1 MMDKEEHV
9 EVSVYQKAKK
19 GNYYCGDSYYYNE
32 SENHFICALVDGL
45 GSGEYAKESSQAVT
59 TIIAQNDQASVEQI
73 IKQSNKSLVGKRGV
87 VLGVLKFNFLD
98 QTYAFSSLGNIGVM
112 TITTNNVKNRNIP
125 NYGYLG
131 SYPKQVKVFRGKL
144 DEGMVFI
151 MFSDGVNSTDLSSKY
166 FFDKDVEKITKTFSS
181 VSGKNQHD
189 DTTLIAMR
197 YS

>member
-1 MMDKEEHV
+1 MDKEEHV